1 VITISDRGYWLIGL
15 IIITGIVG
23 QWVGPGQSWSAVAAN
38 LWTLPT
44 ALLVAAVFAE
54 SAALPA
60 SKLRITRDVPQQADL
75 GEKFTIKLVFAN
87 DGQRS
92 VCIQCQPSHPESFS
106 ADSKLTRYRVPPGQS
121 VTDYYELLPL
131 ELGKTGPGD
140 LHIRILGF
148 IGLIW
153 WYRCIEDDAEVQV
166 VPDSINSIS
175 RGAGERHAGT
185 SFSRKPIQGG
195 MEFLVHRQYQQ
206 GDPMQ
211 SVDWK
216 ATARSNEMMVRV
228 MTREQRMEMAVL
240 LDCGRTSQ
248 LQAGKLSQLHHNVNV
263 VARLSELAVSHGDHI
278 ACITYADRPLSMMK
292 LTSGIRGLR
301 NTREILKNTRSVTSE
316 SNLLA
321 AALQARRLLGH
332 RALVVILTDLS
343 NADEASQFSRAVRL
357 LSAKHRVVIASI
369 DDTEILHM
377 RWSQA
382 SHWMDPYRNFAALEY
397 CRERQLT
404 KMKLKQVGASVITA
418 APAKMDKAVLDYYR
432 ILRQRAAV

>member
-1 VITISDRGYWLIGL
+1 MITISDRGYWIIGL
-15 IIITGIVG
+15 IVIIGIVG
-23 QWVGPGQSWSAVAAN
+23 QWLGEPWSAVASQFWA
-38 LWTLPT
+38 LPA

-54 SAALPA
+54 RAALPA
-60 SKLRITRDVPQQADL
+60 LKLHITRDVPHEAHL
-75 GEKFTIKLVFAN
+75 GEKLIINLYIAN
-87 DGQRS
+87 NGQRNIS
-92 VCIQCQPSHPESFS
+92 IECQPSYPECFS
-106 ADSKLTRYRVPPGQS
+106 ADSTLTRYQVLPGKT
-121 VTDYYELLPL
+121 VTDHYELLPL
-131 ELGKTGPGD
+131 ELGKARPGD
-140 LHIRILGF
+140 LHTRILGF
-148 IGLIW
+148 MGLVW
-153 WYRCIEDDAEVQV
+153 WYRRIEDDAEVQV
-166 VPDSINSIS
+166 VPRSMSSIS
-175 RGAGERHAGT
+175 RGMGERLTGA

-206 GDPMQ
+206 GDPLQ

-216 ATARSNEMMVRV
+216 ATARSNEMMVRI
-228 MTREQRMEMAVL
+228 MTREQRMEMAIL

-248 LQAGKLSQLHHNVNV
+248 LQAGNLSQLHHNVNV

-278 ACITYADRPLSMMK
+278 ACITYADKPLSMMT

-301 NTREILKNTRSVTSE
+301 NTREILKNARSVTNE

-343 NADEASQFSRAVRL
+343 NGDDASQFSQAVRL
-357 LSAKHRVVIASI
+357 LSTKHMVVIASI
-369 DDTEILHM
+369 DDTEIQRM

-404 KMKLKQVGASVITA
+404 QMKLKQHGASVITA
-418 APAKMDKAVLDYYR
+418 APAKLDKAVLDYYR
-432 ILRQRAAV
+432 VLRQRVAV